1 MISKTAYI
9 KQLERL
15 HKQQTWLENLMNK
28 EAVEQ
33 VRACEAK
40 NRVESLQSNQ
50 RHLVKHNRI

>member
-1 MISKTAYI
+1 
-9 KQLERL
+9 
-15 HKQQTWLENLMNK
+15 MNK

-50 RHLVKHNRI
+50 RLLAKHNRI